1 MDIILTIFIKFDY
14 FFTFS
19 SLITLFRALLHLIK
33 RLIAAFE
40 YELDYALNYI
50 LTLACLLS

>member
-33 RLIAAFE
+33 HLIAAF
-40 YELDYALNYI
+40 D
-50 LTLACLLS
+50 

>member
-19 SLITLFRALLHLIK
+19 SLIALFSALRHLISALIMSLIM
-33 RLIAAFE
+33 RLITF
-40 YELDYALNYI
+40 
-50 LTLACLLS
+50 